1 MDLLRRLYYTAT
13 GGADSER
20 GGDVPDVFGSFDLT
34 TPVRH
39 RLRFEGAVDEYP
51 DVRDREK
58 LTLFQW
64 SFCKDAPRREMLT
77 YERFDAMVRERLEGN
92 GRTEGDGRKG
102 GNDRRGGNGTTEG
115 NNKSTLAVP
124 ENMQQRGMTISR
136 DATYT
141 AYRSIVDPSSP
152 VQVEEAIEYLRA
164 THAPRTRFDSVDRVY
179 ERRANGLEG
188 REGREGGGE
197 RDVDR
202 GLQMQ
207 MD

>member
-92 GRTEGDGRKG
+92 GRTEGT
-102 GNDRRGGNGTTEG
+102 RREG
-115 NNKSTLAVP
+115 NSKSTSAVP

-164 THAPRTRFDSVDRVY
+164 THAPRSRFDSIDRVY

-188 REGREGGGE
+188 REGREGGGQ
-197 RDVDR
+197 RDDG